1 MATKE
6 FAVIKTG
13 GKQYKVS
20 VGDILRIEKLPKE
33 YKEGDK
39 VTFEDVLLFDNGKST
54 EVGAPTVKGKS
65 VEALFQTEGRDK
77 KVVVA
82 KYKSKSRYY
91 VKNGHR
97 QPFYEVKISAIK

>member
-1 MATKE
+1 MSTKE

-20 VGDILRIEKLPKE
+20 VGDVLRIEKLPKE
-33 YKEGDK
+33 YEEGDK
-39 VTFEDVLLFDNGKST
+39 VTFEEVLLFDNGKDT
-54 EVGAPTVKGKS
+54 NVGTPTLEGKT
-65 VEALFQTEGRDK
+65 VEALFQEEGRAK

-91 VKNGHR
+91 RKNGHR

>member
-20 VGDILRIEKLPKE
+20 VGDVLRIEKLPKE
-33 YKEGDK
+33 YKEGEK
-39 VTFEDVLLFDNGKST
+39 VTFEDVLLFDNGKTT
-54 EVGAPTVKGKS
+54 EVGTPTVKGKT
-65 VEALFQTEGRDK
+65 VEALFQEAGRAK
-77 KVVVA
+77 KILVA
-82 KYKSKSRYY
+82 KYKAKSRYF
-91 VKNGHR
+91 VRNGHR

>member
-20 VGDILRIEKLPKE
+20 VGDTLRIEKLPKE

-39 VTFEDVLLFDNGKST
+39 VTFEDVLLFDNGKTT
-54 EVGAPTVKGKS
+54 EVGTPTVKGKT
-65 VEALFQTEGRDK
+65 VEALFQEEGRGK
-77 KVVVA
+77 KVLVA
-82 KYKSKSRYY
+82 KYKAKSRYF
-91 VKNGHR
+91 VRNGHR
-97 QPFYEVKISAIK
+97 QPYYEVKISAIK